1 MKFLKN
7 SDFILHNV
15 WVLFTFFV
23 FTSLLIVY
31 LACCQDI
38 IAILVLFLVGFIVY
52 FFTSNMV
59 IVMFLAIVFTGLIR
73 FTDIGHS
80 PLLHLGSHSLLF
92 EGMEDAAD
100 SDEST
105 DSNDSSTTD
114 SSNNKVSPSSSPLPS
129 PSSSLPTSSSPL
141 EPSSTTTLADLEKL
155 KLQNAILDKI
165 EKLGP
170 LIGTVSSFMKKS

>member
-92 EGMEDAAD
+92 EGMEDAAE
-100 SDEST
+100 SD
-105 DSNDSSTTD
+105 DNDSSTTD
-114 SSNNKVSPSSSPLPS
+114 SSNNKVSPSSPS
-129 PSSSLPTSSSPL
+129 SSSLPTSSSPL

>member
-92 EGMEDAAD
+92 EGMEDAAE
-100 SDEST
+100 SDDTST
-105 DSNDSSTTD
+105 NDSSH
-114 SSNNKVSPSSSPLPS
+114 NMVSSSSSSSSPS
-129 PSSSLPTSSSPL
+129 PSSSSPSLPTSSPI

-170 LIGTVSSFMKKS
+170 LIGTVSSFMKKT